1 MRTSLFARLSPAASR
16 ASLRG
21 PARSASPA
29 LRLRRTRSGNY
40 AVMFGLAMTVMLG
53 FGAFAIDLSYLR
65 LTEDQVQDVADA
77 ASQAAMITLK
87 RGGTTADATTAATLM
102 LNQNVVGG
110 RHPRLQT
117 ITFGVWDETAS
128 SFTQTNIAPNAVRVK
143 VTRDG
148 TNSVPMFLSK
158 MWGRDSMAVTGNSTS
173 AARKLHTILNM
184 DITGSWSQKNFANA
198 RAASIAFM
206 DVLTTAYGDED
217 MVGMVIFTG
226 PYAWEYSPFRLV
238 KTEAADHKY
247 RTSWGLLNVASKST
261 TTPHT
266 YPAECTVTT
275 SNIFTYPTNT
285 ATDKGGCYP
294 KMPREY
300 TDEPGTDHTTGM
312 TMARTMI
319 NEQTGATVYN
329 AMVTLTDGIPNGI
342 TASEG
347 KIRATPATKYT
358 ETRWREYIGPRP
370 HTTSQIQTDS
380 VALSNTMWAESRTN
394 QWVIS
399 FLQDGTF
406 MHNMVHGNGTYTLAT
421 SSAQLI
427 PVFQQIARS
436 LPIVIVY

>member
-1 MRTSLFARLSPAASR
+1 MGLRSR
-16 ASLRG
+16 A
-21 PARSASPA
+21 PAGRA
-29 LRLRRTRSGNY
+29 RTRRGNY
-40 AVMFGLAMTVMLG
+40 ALMFGLSMTVMLG

-65 LTEDQVQDVADA
+65 LAQDQVQDVADA

-87 RGGTTADATTAATLM
+87 RGGTTAQATTAANLM
-102 LNQNVVGG
+102 LAQNVVAG
-110 RHPRLQT
+110 RHPRLVS
-117 ITFGVWDETAS
+117 ISYGVWDESRGTFTTTAV
-128 SFTQTNIAPNAVRVK
+128 APNSVRLRVS
-143 VTRDG
+143 RDG
-148 TNSVPMFLSK
+148 TNAIPMFLSK
-158 MWGRDSMAVTGNSTS
+158 MWGQNAIAVSGNSTS

-184 DITGSWSQKNFANA
+184 DITGSWSQANFTNA
-198 RAASIAFM
+198 RAAAIAFM
-206 DVLTTAYGDED
+206 DVLTAAYGDED

-226 PYAWEYSPFRLV
+226 RYAWEYSPLKLV
-238 KTEAADHKY
+238 KTEAVDHAY
-247 RTSWGLLNVASKST
+247 RTKWGLLNVASKGAT
-261 TTPHT
+261 TGCPSPSGT
-266 YPAECTVTT
+266 YNTFTLPA
-275 SNIFTYPTNT
+275 NT
-285 ATDKGGCYP
+285 ATDKGGCFP

-319 NEQTGATVYN
+319 NEQNAATVYN

-342 TASEG
+342 AATHGTIRTTA
-347 KIRATPATKYT
+347 ATLYT
-358 ETRWREYIGPRP
+358 ESRWRQYAGPRP
-370 HTTSQIQTDS
+370 HTTANIETDS
-380 VALSNTMWAESRTN
+380 VTLSNTMWTESRTN